1 MKASNYYNPIIEA
14 ILKSPFHGLLSS
26 DTMLLTFPGRKSGRQ
41 YTTPINYAQDGKY
54 LTIITGRR
62 HHWWVNFKG
71 LSPVTV
77 RVRGQDY
84 QGEAQILLGVDKVKT
99 AEKVYRGMS
108 HAQAEKIAGDMVVIT
123 IDLN

>member
-14 ILKSPFHGLLSS
+14 ILKSPFHSLLSR
-26 DTMLLTFPGRKSGRQ
+26 DTMLLTFRGRKSGKQ
-41 YTTPINYAQDGKY
+41 FTTPINYAQDGKRI
-54 LTIITGRR
+54 TIITGRR

-77 RVRGQDY
+77 RVRGEDY
-84 QGEAQILLGVDKVKT
+84 KGEAQILLGADKVKT

-108 HAQAEKIAGDMVVIT
+108 RTQAEKIADDMVVIT